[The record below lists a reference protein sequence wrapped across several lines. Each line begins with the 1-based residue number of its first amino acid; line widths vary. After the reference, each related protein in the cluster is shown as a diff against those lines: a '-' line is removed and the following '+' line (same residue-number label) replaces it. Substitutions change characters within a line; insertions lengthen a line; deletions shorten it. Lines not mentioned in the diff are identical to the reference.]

1 MNDDTT
7 PQDSAAMP
15 PASAGSHG
23 EPVGWQATDEF
34 GRPSGF
40 LSWKDDETRWP
51 KNESVPL
58 YLQPKPTLT
67 DAEREAVRFCVT
79 ASLPETEK
87 LGGVAGELCRM
98 RGATLRALLERLGGE
113 R

>member
-1 MNDDTT
+1 MSDDNT
-7 PQDSAAMP
+7 QDGAEPS
-15 PASAGSHG
+15 PASVGSHS

-34 GRPSGF
+34 GRPAGF

-67 DAEREAVRFCVT
+67 DEEREAVEWAAWEFD
-79 ASLPETEK
+79 
-87 LGGVAGELCRM
+87 GVRPDNGRAAQRA
-98 RGATLRALLERLGGE
+98 ATLRSLLERLSPPAT
-113 R
+113 

>member
-1 MNDDTT
+1 MTDANEQSI
-7 PQDSAAMP
+7 PSR
-15 PASAGSHG
+15 GSHS

-34 GRPSGF
+34 GHPAGF

-67 DAEREAVRFCVT
+67 DEEREAVEY
-79 ASLPETEK
+79 LL
-87 LGGVAGELCRM
+87 LGGCEGPEDKEAAVRTVV
-98 RGATLRALLERLGGE
+98 RRLLERTK
-113 R
+113 